1 MKEIFERVSIR
12 KYTDRAVENEKIL
25 AILRAAMA
33 APSAGNQQP
42 WEFFVVRD
50 REKLE
55 ALSGVSPYAGCTKA
69 APVAIVSAY
78 REKLWA
84 QAYAQID
91 MSIAMEN
98 LWLACGEQG
107 LGGVWLGIA
116 PVEERM
122 KAVEE
127 ILGIPE
133 GLRAFAIFPLGY
145 PAESRKQQDRF
156 DEGRIHFLE

>member
-12 KYTDRAVENEKIL
+12 KYTDRAVEDEKIL

-42 WEFFVVRD
+42 WEFYVVRD
-50 REKLE
+50 RSKLE
-55 ALSGVSPYAGCTKA
+55 ELSRVSPYAGCAKA

-84 QAYAQID
+84 PAYAQID

-98 LWLACGEQG
+98 LWLACREQG

-116 PVEERM
+116 PVEDRM
-122 KAVEE
+122 RAVEE

-133 GLRAFAIFPLGY
+133 RLRAFAIFPLGY
-145 PAESRKQQDRF
+145 PAEERKQQDRF
-156 DEGRIHFLE
+156 DESRIHLI

>member
-12 KYTDRAVENEKIL
+12 KYTDRAVEDEKIL

-42 WEFFVVRD
+42 WEFYVVRD
-50 REKLE
+50 RSKLE
-55 ALSGVSPYAGCTKA
+55 ELSRVSPYAGCAKA
-69 APVAIVSAY
+69 DSVAIVSAY

-84 QAYAQID
+84 PAYAQID

-116 PVEERM
+116 PVEDRM
-122 KAVEE
+122 RAVEE

-133 GLRAFAIFPLGY
+133 RLRAFAIFPLGY
-145 PAESRKQQDRF
+145 PAEERKQQDRF
-156 DEGRIHFLE
+156 DESRIHYV